1 MLTALVL
8 VLLCRQDIIC
18 ARCVQ
23 YVWAAAVR
31 APHRRPQESIRAA
44 GITCW
49 VASCLVCHRDWRS
62 LAPPFPPIWQQSA
75 DIFGTVRY
83 LSTPLLVILAAV
95 GSHRARLGMRRLS
108 TALCLVR
115 VDNSGQCVRRG
126 NFMCCRLSLS
136 LCLSWCSHR
145 ARRSVVQG
153 RQQQQQVRHVRVPER
168 NADRGERT
176 QEEVLEVGAHA
187 TDRRARVVCAC
198 GQTCALKLYIKA
210 KPIDGNV
217 KPPPPPKPPETPN
230 GSCPYPPWW
239 GPSRHATP
247 HIAVAPQKY
256 HTPKVP

>member
-1 MLTALVL
+1 MFGLQRSGHPTAGLRSRSGRQESPIGSPLAWFATEIGALWRLLSLPSGSSLQTFSTPMLVL
-8 VLLCRQDIIC
+8 
-18 ARCVQ
+18 
-23 YVWAAAVR
+23 
-31 APHRRPQESIRAA
+31 
-44 GITCW
+44 
-49 VASCLVCHRDWRS
+49 
-62 LAPPFPPIWQQSA
+62 
-75 DIFGTVRY
+75 
-83 LSTPLLVILAAV
+83 LAAV

-168 NADRGERT
+168 HADRGERT